1 MFDILPPA
9 LKSVAVRTK
18 VRYAPHPYVWMAPA
32 RAVPTGLG
40 IVTEGKELPLEA
52 LPEWSEDRIK
62 VLPMVWKNPVTGG
75 LHYQVHPCGVLALE
89 VAPLPAGATKTE
101 ETLHPD
107 GATLTDLKEI
117 RELVY
122 KMQRPGIAPP
132 VCG

>member
-32 RAVPTGLG
+32 RALPTGLG
-40 IVTEGKELPLEA
+40 IQTEGKELPLGD
-52 LPEWSEDRIK
+52 LPEWAEDRVK

-101 ETLHPD
+101 GCLYPN
-107 GATLTDLKEI
+107 GATLTNLQEVRDL
-117 RELVY
+117 LY
-122 KMQRPGIAPP
+122 TMQRPGIAPP
-132 VCG
+132 VG